1 MAAGLRGYQGYAANL
16 GGHPQ
21 HPFAT
26 GKTSWQQ
33 LRFFCRSSLLI
44 HLMRAS
50 HLRPDTL
57 QYQWVTLIR

>member
-26 GKTSWQQ
+26 GKTTA
-33 LRFFCRSSLLI
+33 LSSI
-44 HLMRAS
+44 GGVGDA
-50 HLRPDTL
+50 
-57 QYQWVTLIR
+57 